1 MTVFVIY
8 YDTYTCLLIKVLKR
22 MTLYLASTSPRR
34 RELLAQADIK
44 FSVLDIAIDES
55 QRPNE
60 LPNSYVERLAKE
72 KAEAGFASVAND
84 ENAIVLAA
92 DTIVVLEDDILGKP
106 NSETEAKNM
115 LRALSGRSHV
125 VMTAF
130 AIKTA
135 EQIRVQRVNT
145 TVFFRSIA
153 SKEID
158 WYWQTGEQ
166 QDKAGGYGI
175 QSKGGIF
182 VSAIS
187 GSYSTVV
194 GLPLAEV
201 VVALQNLD
209 IHSQ

>member
-1 MTVFVIY
+1 
-8 YDTYTCLLIKVLKR
+8 

-34 RELLAQADIK
+34 RELLSQADIK
-44 FSVLDIAIDES
+44 FTVLDVAIDET
-55 QRPNE
+55 QRANE
-60 LPNSYVERLAKE
+60 LPTAYVERLAKE
-72 KAEAGFASVAND
+72 KAEAGYQSIQDDND
-84 ENAIVLAA
+84 AIVLAA

-106 NSETEAKNM
+106 SNQAEAQEM

-145 TVFFRSIA
+145 TVFFRPIT

-158 WYWQTGEQ
+158 WYWRSGEQ
-166 QDKAGGYGI
+166 LDKAGGYGI
-175 QSKGGIF
+175 QGKGGIF
-182 VSAIS
+182 VSNIS

-194 GLPLAEV
+194 GLPLSEV
-201 VVALQNLD
+201 VVALQNFD
-209 IHSQ
+209 IYPQ

>member
-1 MTVFVIY
+1 
-8 YDTYTCLLIKVLKR
+8 

-34 RELLAQADIK
+34 RELLSQTDLK
-44 FSVLDIAIDES
+44 FSVLDIAIDET
-55 QRPNE
+55 QRRNE
-60 LPNSYVERLAKE
+60 LPTAYVERLAKE
-72 KAEAGFASVAND
+72 KALAGFQSVQEDA
-84 ENAIVLAA
+84 NAIVLAA
-92 DTIVVLEDDILGKP
+92 DTIVVLEDTILGKP
-106 NSETEAKNM
+106 SSQSQAQDM
-115 LRALSGRSHV
+115 LRSLSGRSHV

-145 TVFFRSIA
+145 TVFFRSIT
-153 SKEID
+153 SKEIE

-182 VSAIS
+182 VSTLS
-187 GSYSTVV
+187 GSYSAVV

-201 VVALQNLD
+201 VVALQNLGVYPE
-209 IHSQ
+209 

>member
-1 MTVFVIY
+1 
-8 YDTYTCLLIKVLKR
+8 

-44 FSVLDIAIDES
+44 FSVLDVAIDES

-60 LPNSYVERLAKE
+60 LPTSYVERLAKE
-72 KAEAGFASVAND
+72 KAEAGFASVENNG
-84 ENAIVLAA
+84 NAIVLAA

-106 NSETEAKNM
+106 STEAEAKSM

-130 AIKTA
+130 AIKTE

-201 VVALQNLD
+201 IVALQSLG
-209 IHSQ
+209 IEPQ

>member
-1 MTVFVIY
+1 
-8 YDTYTCLLIKVLKR
+8 

-34 RELLAQADIK
+34 RELLSQADIR
-44 FSVLDIAIDES
+44 FSVLDVAIDES

-60 LPNSYVERLAKE
+60 LPASYVERLAKE
-72 KAEAGFASVAND
+72 KAEAGFASVEND
-84 ENAIVLAA
+84 GNAIVLAA

-106 NSETEAKNM
+106 SSEAEAKSM

-130 AIKTA
+130 AIKTE

-158 WYWQTGEQ
+158 WYWKTGEQ

-201 VVALQNLD
+201 IVALQTLG
-209 IHSQ
+209 IEPQ

>member
-1 MTVFVIY
+1 
-8 YDTYTCLLIKVLKR
+8 

-34 RELLAQADIK
+34 RELLAQTDIN
-44 FSVLDIAIDES
+44 FTVLDITIDES

-60 LPNSYVERLAKE
+60 LPTAYVERLAKE
-72 KAEAGFASVAND
+72 KAEAGYQSIAAD
-84 ENAIVLAA
+84 ENAVVLAA

-106 NSETEAKNM
+106 ADQNQAQSM

-145 TVFFRSIA
+145 TVFFRSIT

-166 QDKAGGYGI
+166 LDKAGGYGI
-175 QSKGGIF
+175 QSKGGVF

-187 GSYSTVV
+187 GSYSAVV

-201 VVALQNLD
+201 ITALQAYG
-209 IHSQ
+209 IQPQ

>member
-1 MTVFVIY
+1 
-8 YDTYTCLLIKVLKR
+8 

-34 RELLAQADIK
+34 RELLSQTDLK
-44 FSVLDIAIDES
+44 FSVLDIAIDET
-55 QRPNE
+55 QRRNE
-60 LPNSYVERLAKE
+60 LPTAYVERLAKE
-72 KAEAGFASVAND
+72 KALAGFQSVQED

-92 DTIVVLEDDILGKP
+92 DTIVVLEDTILGKP
-106 NSETEAKNM
+106 SSQSQAQDM
-115 LRALSGRSHV
+115 LRSLSGRSHV

-145 TVFFRSIA
+145 TVFFRSIT
-153 SKEID
+153 SKEIE

-182 VSAIS
+182 VSTLS
-187 GSYSTVV
+187 GSYSAVV

-201 VVALQNLD
+201 VVALQNLGVYPE
-209 IHSQ
+209 

>member
-1 MTVFVIY
+1 
-8 YDTYTCLLIKVLKR
+8 

-34 RELLAQADIK
+34 RELLSQTDIE
-44 FSVLDIAIDES
+44 FSVLDIAIDET
-55 QRPNE
+55 QRRNE
-60 LPNSYVERLAKE
+60 LPTAYVERLAKE
-72 KAEAGFASVAND
+72 KAEAGFQSVQED

-92 DTIVVLEDDILGKP
+92 DTIVVLEDTILGKP
-106 NSETEAKNM
+106 SDQIQAQDM

-130 AIKTA
+130 AIKTQQ
-135 EQIRVQRVNT
+135 QIRVQRVNT
-145 TVFFRSIA
+145 TVFFRPIT

-175 QSKGGIF
+175 QSKGGVF
-182 VSAIS
+182 VSALS
-187 GSYSTVV
+187 GSYSAVV

-201 VVALQNLD
+201 MAALQNLG
-209 IHSQ
+209 IHQE

>member
-1 MTVFVIY
+1 
-8 YDTYTCLLIKVLKR
+8 

-34 RELLAQADIK
+34 RELLSQADIK
-44 FSVLDIAIDES
+44 FTVLDVAIDET
-55 QRPNE
+55 QRANE
-60 LPNSYVERLAKE
+60 LPTAYVERLAKE
-72 KAEAGFASVAND
+72 KAEAGYQSIQDDND
-84 ENAIVLAA
+84 AIVLAA

-106 NSETEAKNM
+106 SNQTEAHEM

-145 TVFFRSIA
+145 TVFFRSIT

-158 WYWQTGEQ
+158 WYWRSGEQ
-166 QDKAGGYGI
+166 LDKAGGYGI
-175 QSKGGIF
+175 QGKGGVF
-182 VSAIS
+182 VSNIS

-201 VVALQNLD
+201 VVALQNFD
-209 IHSQ
+209 IYPQ

>member
-1 MTVFVIY
+1 
-8 YDTYTCLLIKVLKR
+8 

-34 RELLAQADIK
+34 RELLSQTDLK
-44 FSVLDIAIDES
+44 FSVLDIAIDET
-55 QRPNE
+55 QRRNE
-60 LPNSYVERLAKE
+60 LPTAYVERLAKE
-72 KAEAGFASVAND
+72 KALAGFQSVQED

-92 DTIVVLEDDILGKP
+92 DTIVVLEDTILGKH
-106 NSETEAKNM
+106 SSQSQAQDM
-115 LRALSGRSHV
+115 LRSLSGRSHV

-145 TVFFRSIA
+145 TVFFRSIT
-153 SKEID
+153 SKEIE

-182 VSAIS
+182 VSTLS
-187 GSYSTVV
+187 GSYSAVV

-201 VVALQNLD
+201 VVALQNLGVYPE
-209 IHSQ
+209 

>member
-1 MTVFVIY
+1 
-8 YDTYTCLLIKVLKR
+8 

-34 RELLAQADIK
+34 RELLSQTDIE
-44 FSVLDIAIDES
+44 FSVLDIAIDET
-55 QRPNE
+55 QRRNE
-60 LPNSYVERLAKE
+60 LPTAYVERLAKE
-72 KAEAGFASVAND
+72 KAEAGFQSVQED

-92 DTIVVLEDDILGKP
+92 DTIVVLEDTILGKP
-106 NSETEAKNM
+106 SDQTQAQDM

-130 AIKTA
+130 AIKTQQ
-135 EQIRVQRVNT
+135 QIRVQRVNT
-145 TVFFRSIA
+145 TVFFRPIT

-175 QSKGGIF
+175 QSKGGVF
-182 VSAIS
+182 VSALS
-187 GSYSTVV
+187 GSYSAVV

-201 VVALQNLD
+201 IAALQNLGID
-209 IHSQ
+209 QE

>member
-1 MTVFVIY
+1 
-8 YDTYTCLLIKVLKR
+8 

-34 RELLAQADIK
+34 RALMAQTYIS

-60 LPNSYVERLAKE
+60 LANAYVERLAKE
-72 KAEAGFASVAND
+72 KAEAGFNSVQDD
-84 ENAIVLAA
+84 ETAVVLAA
-92 DTIVVLEDDILGKP
+92 DTIVVLEDKVLGKP
-106 NSETEAKNM
+106 EDKEQAQAM

-130 AIKTA
+130 AIKA
-135 EQIRVQRVNT
+135 KDQIRVQRVNT
-145 TVFFRSIA
+145 TVFFRPIT
-153 SKEID
+153 SKEVE

-175 QSKGGIF
+175 QGKGGIF
-182 VSAIS
+182 VSTIS
-187 GSYSTVV
+187 GSYSAVV

-201 VVALQNLD
+201 MTALHGLD
-209 IHSQ
+209 IFPEQTNSAS